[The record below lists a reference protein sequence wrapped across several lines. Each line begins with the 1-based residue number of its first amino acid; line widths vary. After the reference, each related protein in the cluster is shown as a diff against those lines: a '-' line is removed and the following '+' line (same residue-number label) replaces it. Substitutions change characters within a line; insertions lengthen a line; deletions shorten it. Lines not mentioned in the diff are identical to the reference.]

1 VSSPAAVAVAVI
13 RDNLRPTIPE
23 DHGAPAEFEALM
35 VSCWNVEPVI
45 RPAFLEIMT
54 RLSTEMGAGGSSF
67 KTGSSSSSSLPM
79 GVSSSWSASGGTS
92 SSGNS
97 ASSGTHRVR
106 VRMCRASVSVNVLT

>member
-1 VSSPAAVAVAVI
+1 MAVAVI

-23 DHGAPAEFEALM
+23 EHGAPPEFEALM
-35 VSCWNVEPVI
+35 TSCWNVEPVI

-79 GVSSSWSASGGTS
+79 GVSSWTASGNTS
-92 SSGNS
+92 SSGGNS
-97 ASSGTHRVR
+97 SSSGTPH
-106 VRMCRASVSVNVLT
+106 L